1 MKKEETGELGQS
13 RNGASVVQT
22 LAPNKMLLF
31 LHWTDRIHRETFLH
45 VTVSQQRQNG
55 NAKLSR
61 GEVSQE
67 GRNQEKNNQ
76 Q

>member
-1 MKKEETGELGQS
+1 MEKEETGELGQS

-22 LAPNKMLLF
+22 VAPNKMLSF
-31 LHWTDRIHRETFLH
+31 LHWTDRIHKETFLH

-55 NAKLSR
+55 NAKLSQ

-67 GRNQEKNNQ
+67 RTKSREK
-76 Q
+76 